1 MVNETLS
8 WSDHVDYVISE
19 VGKRLGMLQR
29 IKDLLPVNTRKRL
42 INALI
47 LPILDYGDIIQ
58 IIHNKAAKFV
68 LRQSKFSSSS
78 EALRKLNWKT
88 LFLCIYLVFMYK
100 CLNDLIDPNS
110 NFISFKDVHTYNTR
124 SKNNICLPSSKHK
137 WGQQRSVY
145 NCVSEWNNL
154 REDIRNPP
162 SLHQFKNAVF
172 NLV

>member
-1 MVNETLS
+1 MN
-8 WSDHVDYVISE
+8 
-19 VGKRLGMLQR
+19 
-29 IKDLLPVNTRKRL
+29 N
-42 INALI
+42 
-47 LPILDYGDIIQ
+47 IQ

-68 LRQSKFSSSS
+68 LGQSKFSSSS

-88 LFLCIYLVFMYK
+88 LLERRKIHRLVFMYK
-100 CLNDLIDPNS
+100 CLTNYLIDSNS
-110 NFISFKDVHTYNTR
+110 NFISFNDVHTYNTR